1 MVLIKK
7 LTALL
12 LCIVVLTGIVTG
24 CGKITAEETSTVAET
39 TVAAVTSAV
48 TDTIPSIES
57 TAAETYETTE
67 ARKLYSFK
75 TKVSSSFLEETFGK
89 GMCESWFSLVDAVLA
104 GEDTFSCPNGHT
116 YMWVIAEFP
125 KVCFPVLGEIVDTEE
140 NVDLTGIDGTAR
152 FRYKVSEEE
161 AAKMINEF
169 VDLTEDILNES
180 MNPDYTDFEN
190 MLSLYMYFENT
201 YTYDYETAELV
212 KTEPAKANYTSA
224 YRLLTQK
231 TGICCEIAEAYSYL
245 LLQAGIEASVVSN
258 SDHEWSIV
266 KLGENYYHVDPTFAL
281 GSGGSLAYFMMNDEQ
296 RCYTGSY
303 KTSEFQY
310 VSIYSPE
317 FPLELPADDETFK
330 DIWDGYI
337 SYFDPETDT
346 IGYDIFRNGNVVD
359 RGVFDYSGMDYSESD
374 YNGSEA
380 A

>member
-1 MVLIKK
+1 MVLIKR

-12 LCIVVLTGIVTG
+12 LCIFVLSGVVTG
-24 CGKITAEETSTVAET
+24 CGKITAEETTA
-39 TVAAVTSAV
+39 AAVTTAII
-48 TDTIPSIES
+48 DTIPTVES
-57 TAAETYETTE
+57 TTAETSETTK
-67 ARKLYSFK
+67 ARELYSFK

-89 GMCESWFSLVDAVLA
+89 AMCESWFSLVDAVLA
-104 GEDTFSCPNGHT
+104 GEDTLSCPNGHT

-125 KVCFPVLGEIVDTEE
+125 KVCFPVLGEIVDTDE
-140 NVDLTGIDGTAR
+140 NVDLAGIDGTAK
-152 FRYKVSEEE
+152 FRYKVSKEE
-161 AAKMINEF
+161 AAKMINDF
-169 VDLTEDILNES
+169 VDLTEDVMNLS
-180 MNPDYTDFEN
+180 MNPEYTDFEN
-190 MLSLYMYFENT
+190 MLSLYMYFEDT

-212 KTEPAKANYTSA
+212 ETEPAKANYTSA

-245 LLQAGIEASVVSN
+245 LMQAGIDASVVMSAK
-258 SDHEWSIV
+258 HEWSIV
-266 KLGENYYHVDPTFAL
+266 KLGDHYYHVDPTFAL
-281 GSGGSLAYFMMNDEQ
+281 GSGGSLAYFMMTDEQ
-296 RCYTGSY
+296 RCYTGDY
-303 KTSEFQY
+303 KKSEFEY

-359 RGVFDYSGMDYSESD
+359 RGVFEYSEL
-374 YNGSEA
+374 EA

>member
-1 MVLIKK
+1 MLA
-7 LTALL
+7 TM
-12 LCIVVLTGIVTG
+12 VTG
-24 CGKITAEETSTVAET
+24 CGKIAAEES
-39 TVAAVTSAV
+39 SAV
-48 TDTIPSIES
+48 TNAAVISDTGHSTESSIF
-57 TAAETYETTE
+57 ETSETTE

-75 TKVSSSFLEETFGK
+75 TKVSSSFLEKTFGK

-125 KVCFPVLGEIVDTEE
+125 KVCFPVLREIVDTEE

-152 FRYKVSEEE
+152 FRYKVSKEE

-212 KTEPAKANYTSA
+212 ETEPAKANYTSA

-245 LLQAGIEASVVSN
+245 LMQAGIEASVVSTAK
-258 SDHEWSIV
+258 HEWSIV

-317 FPLELPADDETFK
+317 FPLELLADDETFK

-346 IGYDIFRNGNVVD
+346 IGYDIYRNGYVVD
-359 RGVFDYSGMDYSESD
+359 IEVFDYSGIDYSGGDYSES
-374 YNGSEA
+374 EA

>member
-12 LCIVVLTGIVTG
+12 LCIVVLTGVVTG

-39 TVAAVTSAV
+39 TAAAVTSAV

-57 TAAETYETTE
+57 TAAETYETTK
-67 ARKLYSFK
+67 ARELYSFK
-75 TKVSSSFLEETFGK
+75 TKISSSFLEETFGK
-89 GMCESWFSLVDAVLA
+89 AMCESWFSLVDAVLA
-104 GEDTFSCPNGHT
+104 GEDTFDCPNGHI

-125 KVCFPVLGEIVDTEE
+125 KVCFPVLGEIVDIDNDVELSE
-140 NVDLTGIDGTAR
+140 IDGTAR
-152 FRYKVSEEE
+152 FKYKVSKEE
-161 AAKMINEF
+161 AARMINDFELL
-169 VDLTEDILNES
+169 VEDVMNKS
-180 MNPDYTDFEN
+180 MNPKYTDFEN
-190 MLSLYMYFENT
+190 ILSLYRFFEET
-201 YTYDYETAELV
+201 YIYDYDTADLLEA
-212 KTEPAKANYTSA
+212 EPAKVNYTSA

-245 LLQAGIEASVVSN
+245 LMQAGIDASVVTSAK
-258 SDHEWSIV
+258 HEWSIV
-266 KLGENYYHVDPTFAL
+266 KLGDHYYHVDPTFAL
-281 GSGGSLAYFMMNDEQ
+281 GSGGSLAYFMMTDDQ
-296 RCYTGSY
+296 RCYTGDY
-303 KTSEFQY
+303 KKSEFEY

-346 IGYDIFRNGNVVD
+346 IGYDIYRNGYVVD
-359 RGVFDYSGMDYSESD
+359 REVFDYSGIDYSESD
-374 YNGSEA
+374 YSESEA